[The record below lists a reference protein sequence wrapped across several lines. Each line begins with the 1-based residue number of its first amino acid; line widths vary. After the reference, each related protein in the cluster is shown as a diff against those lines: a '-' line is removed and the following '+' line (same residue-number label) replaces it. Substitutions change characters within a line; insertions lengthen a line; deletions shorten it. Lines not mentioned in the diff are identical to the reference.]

1 MRIET
6 RFTLSLAFCLCLGL
20 AISAY
25 ISFQLESRQARDE
38 VKQKADMLL
47 ETGLAIRAYT
57 TEEVGP
63 ALQTLQAQQGGAGF
77 NVQQVPSFSAQN
89 AIHRLA
95 KKYPEYQYREPSLNP
110 TNVKDRAN
118 DWEVGLIREFQAQDK
133 LGELSG
139 EIGVRGERR
148 FYVARPIR
156 LSNPACLQ
164 CHSVPSAAPAPMVA
178 QYGPVNGFG
187 WKLGEVVALQV
198 VEVPSQAAHDK
209 ALRSVLVTVGS
220 LACVFVLSAAVFL
233 LLLRRH
239 VTYPLERLTQA
250 AHSISVDG
258 AHGLPAA
265 FAVKEAGQ
273 FSELHEAIVRLR
285 VSMDTALKRIA
296 SFNKPD
302 DKSGQ

>member
-1 MRIET
+1 MRIES

-57 TEEVGP
+57 SEEVGP
-63 ALQTLQAQQGGAGF
+63 ALQSLQGGTGF

-118 DWEVGLIREFQAQDK
+118 DWEVGLIREFQAKDK

-139 EIGVRGERR
+139 EIGVSGDGR

-258 AHGLPAA
+258 AHAQQPA

-273 FSELHEAIVRLR
+273 FSELHEAIIRLR
-285 VSMDTALKRIA
+285 ASMDSALKRIA
-296 SFNKPD
+296 AFSKQD
-302 DKSGQ
+302 DDAGQ

>member
-1 MRIET
+1 MRIES

-57 TEEVGP
+57 SEEVGP
-63 ALQTLQAQQGGAGF
+63 ALQTLQGGTGF

-89 AIHRLA
+89 AIHRLTR
-95 KKYPEYQYREPSLNP
+95 KYPEYQYREPSLNP

-118 DWEVGLIREFQAQDK
+118 DWEVGLIRDFQAKDK

-139 EIGVRGERR
+139 EIGGSGDRR

-164 CHSVPSAAPAPMVA
+164 CHSVPAAAPAPMVA

-198 VEVPSQAAHDK
+198 VEVPSKPAHDK

-258 AHGLPAA
+258 AHAQQPA

-273 FSELHEAIVRLR
+273 FSELHEAIIRLR
-285 VSMDTALKRIA
+285 ASMDSALKRIA
-296 SFNKPD
+296 AFSKQD
-302 DKSGQ
+302 DDAGK

>member
-6 RFTLSLAFCLCLGL
+6 RLTLSLAFCLCLGL
-20 AISAY
+20 TISAY
-25 ISFQLESRQARDE
+25 ISFQLESRQAHDE

-57 TEEVGP
+57 SDEIAPTLLK
-63 ALQTLQAQQGGAGF
+63 LQGDSGF

-89 AIHRLA
+89 TIQRLR

-118 DWEVGLIREFQAQDK
+118 DWEVGLIRTFQSADK
-133 LGELSG
+133 PMELSG
-139 EIGVRGERR
+139 EIGEGSDRR

-156 LSNPACLQ
+156 LTNPACLQ
-164 CHSVPSAAPAPMVA
+164 CHSIPAAAPAAMVA
-178 QYGPVNGFG
+178 KFGPVNGFG
-187 WKLGEVVALQV
+187 WALGDVVALQV
-198 VEVPSQAAHDK
+198 VEVPSQPARDK

-239 VTYPLERLTQA
+239 VTHPLERLTRTA
-250 AHSISVDG
+250 NSISVDENSKDG
-258 AHGLPAA
+258 SIAA
-265 FAVKEAGQ
+265 EGGQ
-273 FSELHEAIVRLR
+273 FSELQDAINRLK
-285 VSMDTALKRIA
+285 SSIDSALKRVA
-296 SFNKPD
+296 FTNKPD
-302 DKSGQ
+302 DGSSK